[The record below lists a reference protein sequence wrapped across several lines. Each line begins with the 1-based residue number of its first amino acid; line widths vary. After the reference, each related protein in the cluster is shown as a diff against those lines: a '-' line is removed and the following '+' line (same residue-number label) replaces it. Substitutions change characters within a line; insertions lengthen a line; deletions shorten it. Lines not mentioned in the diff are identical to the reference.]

1 MIKINHVREVI
12 VKNRA
17 NQTTFEQLKE
27 EKAAVE
33 VELMSIKVTYS
44 SLKEKIQGGVLLL
57 GFNDK
62 LLETT
67 YNQVD
72 TLKWKILEVNTTQD
86 SLRVE
91 LFVVREE
98 AQSSQL
104 WFFIDKNKK
113 EMLVEILVKNQ

>member
-104 WFFIDKNKK
+104 
-113 EMLVEILVKNQ
+113 

>member
-17 NQTTFEQLKE
+17 NQTTFEQLKEEKAAVEQLKE

-91 LFVVREE
+91 LFVAREE
-98 AQSSQL
+98 AQSS
-104 WFFIDKNKK
+104 
-113 EMLVEILVKNQ
+113 